1 MWDVLQDLD
10 ENAHA
15 RVHAR
20 AHTHMHSLPEDDM
33 MLRKN
38 HKLTPNISEEAEE
51 AEKGKRKQFAM
62 EEVEEEEGL
71 EHDRKLCSAAR
82 FCICEDTRR

>member
-1 MWDVLQDLD
+1 MQDLD
-10 ENAHA
+10 EDA
-15 RVHAR
+15 HAR
-20 AHTHMHSLPEDDM
+20 AHARAHSHMYSLPEDDM